1 MNKEVEV
8 EVEEPVLLFLF
19 MAYHQHFNKNST
31 RGTAKFIP
39 RISGVRVS
47 LVFCVVVFLFVD
59 HSLFFR
65 FIYHSDY
72 TCSFTFFLLLIFII
86 IVPYILLYLS
96 VITIYTY
103 FIGDAYQ
110 YYQIYFTFICVFVKR
125 IIHKLVCH
133 NNYIL
138 Y

>member
-8 EVEEPVLLFLF
+8 EVEEPVLLFLC
-19 MAYHQHFNKNST
+19 MACHQHFNKNST

-39 RISGVRVS
+39 IISGVRVS
-47 LVFCVVVFLFVD
+47 LVFCVVFFFVD

-72 TCSFTFFLLLIFII
+72 TCSFTFFLQLIFII

-103 FIGDAYQ
+103 FIGDVYQ
-110 YYQIYFTFICVFVKR
+110 YYQIYFTFICVCK
-125 IIHKLVCH
+125 K
-133 NNYIL
+133 NNS
-138 Y
+138 